1 MSNRMQAAFLGFS
14 LVGLRNCQAQ
24 SQVIEEGLYL
34 PESGLGPE
42 FTEAGRFW
50 RQHQGPPAFGG
61 PLSEFSGWG
70 SAYLDRNT
78 PILRHQGRT
87 FA

>member
-42 FTEAGRFW
+42 FTDVGRFW

-61 PLSEFSGWG
+61 P
-70 SAYLDRNT
+70 
-78 PILRHQGRT
+78 
-87 FA
+87 